1 MPEDMDCVVNL
12 PWHPPPARQAP
23 QRGDALRLR
32 VAVPHPP
39 DYGFFYARFPV
50 PDQPPR
56 WAQPPPPPAG
66 NAVVIPRAPHPDPVL
81 DAALLTTLLPAS
93 LVPPDPIFEPAGPAG
108 RLHLPWRQD
117 PLTGL
122 LAPDHTLQDLWWARS
137 FPVCCNITPGEL
149 GLPFDAADL
158 DAVAWAVLRRSPL
171 SALVEVLA
179 WLAFG
184 VDILGSPGLL
194 DRAVAELLGLPGEL
208 QARLRGTVHHG
219 SPLLD
224 PRCVRWIIRELA
236 AAKATR
242 QAAGQEPWEPA
253 TLAQEAIARVL
264 FPITLGSGV
273 APLRAEEVLRAV
285 WLLHEGFQL
294 GDDTAAEAD
303 RAMSMVAA
311 ITYGVHQ
318 ATGMLRF
325 LDRARR
331 LLEVDDTHPAVAGF
345 SPLPSALREVFTR
358 ETGLTTRQ
366 WVHGAAI
373 LAVRYFNWVAT
384 NRPHVVTLD
393 QLMELELPVRLS
405 AGFRAVVE
413 RELITTVDELGHAV
427 LDEMGRSGVDYA
439 GLGSTPKH
447 DSRAMRDR
455 PLLRS
460 DNGYLQ
466 PLGFGLLLDRIVD
479 LPRYVA
485 QRSGTLRGD
494 RLVRNI
500 LGHMFEAYVTDR
512 IAETRG
518 RHQVLTEQGITA
530 VLGLQAKRGDAII
543 GYSGDYLLVEVSVQS
558 LGRQIAAGDPASI
571 TSRCQG
577 YHDEADQAEA
587 MARRL
592 RELVHAYDDLPS
604 VRSWTCLVVTDQALP
619 NSPALAN
626 ALRRIRPGRNPR
638 FVCGVDEFE
647 LLLDAG
653 VRGWSIPG
661 LVRSWQDGR
670 LEQSLGSRLQDV
682 VLSLTPLDD
691 RNTAPLTHDWL
702 ADLPTDDPQV
712 A

>member
-1 MPEDMDCVVNL
+1 MRL
-12 PWHPPPARQAP
+12 P
-23 QRGDALRLR
+23 
-32 VAVPHPP
+32 VAVHQPP
-39 DYGFFYARFPV
+39 DYGFFIARFQV
-50 PDQPPR
+50 REQPPIPGQLL
-56 WAQPPPPPAG
+56 AAAG
-66 NAVVIPRAPHPDPVL
+66 NALVIPRGPHPDPVL
-81 DAALLTTLLPAS
+81 DAALLTMLLPAS
-93 LVPPDPIFEPAGPAG
+93 LVPPDPDFLPAGPAG

-117 PLTGL
+117 TITGL
-122 LAPDHTLQDLWWARS
+122 LAPDHTLQDSWWARS

-149 GLPFDAADL
+149 GLPFDVADL
-158 DAVAWAVLRRSPL
+158 DAVAWAVLRRCPV

-194 DRAVAELLGLPGEL
+194 DRAIAELLGLPGQL
-208 QARLRGTVHHG
+208 QARLRGAVHHG

-224 PRCVRWIIRELA
+224 PRCLRWIIRELA

-264 FPITLGSGV
+264 FPITLGTGA

-285 WLLHEGFQL
+285 WLLHEGFEL

-325 LDRARR
+325 LDRGRR
-331 LLEVDDTHPAVAGF
+331 LLEIDDTHPAVAGF
-345 SPLPSALREVFTR
+345 SPLPSALREAFTH
-358 ETGLTTRQ
+358 ETGLTTTQ

-373 LAVRYFNWVAT
+373 LAVRYYTWVAT
-384 NRPHVVTLD
+384 NRPHQVTRD
-393 QLMELELPVRLS
+393 QLIELELPVRLS
-405 AGFRAVVE
+405 AGFRALVQ
-413 RELITTVDELGHAV
+413 RELITTIDELGRAV
-427 LDEMGRSGVDYA
+427 LDEMGRSGVAYA

-447 DSRAMRDR
+447 DSRAMRDH
-455 PLLRS
+455 PLLRF
-460 DNGYLQ
+460 DNGYLH

-479 LPRYVA
+479 LPRYVVH
-485 QRSGTLRGD
+485 RGGTLGSD

-512 IAETRG
+512 IAQTRG
-518 RHQVLTEQGITA
+518 RHQVLTEQDITT

-543 GYSGDYLLVEVSVQS
+543 GYSGDYLLLEVSVQS

-592 RELVHAYDDLPS
+592 GELVRAYDLPS
-604 VRSWTCLVVTDQALP
+604 VRSWTYLVVTDHALP
-619 NSPALAN
+619 TSPALAN

-661 LVRSWQDGR
+661 LIQGWQNGP
-670 LEQSLGSRLQDV
+670 LEQTLALRLQDAI
-682 VLSLTPLDD
+682 LSLTPLDD
-691 RNTAPLTHDWL
+691 RDSAPLTHDWL

>member
-1 MPEDMDCVVNL
+1 M
-12 PWHPPPARQAP
+12 
-23 QRGDALRLR
+23 
-32 VAVPHPP
+32 
-39 DYGFFYARFPV
+39 
-50 PDQPPR
+50 
-56 WAQPPPPPAG
+56 
-66 NAVVIPRAPHPDPVL
+66 
-81 DAALLTTLLPAS
+81 
-93 LVPPDPIFEPAGPAG
+93 
-108 RLHLPWRQD
+108 
-117 PLTGL
+117 
-122 LAPDHTLQDLWWARS
+122 
-137 FPVCCNITPGEL
+137 
-149 GLPFDAADL
+149 
-158 DAVAWAVLRRSPL
+158 
-171 SALVEVLA
+171 
-179 WLAFG
+179 AFG

-236 AAKATR
+236 AAKATG
-242 QAAGQEPWEPA
+242 QAAGPEPWEPA
-253 TLAQEAIARVL
+253 TLAQEVIARVL
-264 FPITLGSGV
+264 FPITLGTGA

-294 GDDTAAEAD
+294 GDDTAAAAD
-303 RAMSMVAA
+303 RAMSIVAA

-325 LDRARR
+325 LDRGRR
-331 LLEVDDTHPAVAGF
+331 LLEVDDAHPAVAGF
-345 SPLPSALREVFTR
+345 APLPSALREVFTR
-358 ETGLTTRQ
+358 ETGLTTSQ

-384 NRPHVVTLD
+384 NRPHQVTLD

-405 AGFRAVVE
+405 NSFRSLVE
-413 RELITTVDELGHAV
+413 RELVTSVDELGRAV
-427 LDEMGRSGVDYA
+427 LDEMGHSGVDYA

-455 PLLRS
+455 PLLRA
-460 DNGYLQ
+460 DNGDLQ

-485 QRSGTLRGD
+485 QRSLTLAGD

-518 RHQVLTEQGITA
+518 RHQVLTEQDITA
-530 VLGLQAKRGDAII
+530 VLGQQARRDAII
-543 GYSGDYLLVEVSVQS
+543 GYSGDYLLVEVSVQG

-592 RELVHAYDDLPS
+592 GELVHAYNLPS
-604 VRSWTCLVVTDQALP
+604 VRSWTILVVTDQALP
-619 NSPALAN
+619 TSPALAN

-638 FVCGVDEFE
+638 FVCGIDEFE

-653 VRGWSIPG
+653 VPGWSIPG

-670 LEQSLGSRLQDV
+670 LEQTLGSRLQDA

-691 RNTAPLTHDWL
+691 RDTAPLTHDWL